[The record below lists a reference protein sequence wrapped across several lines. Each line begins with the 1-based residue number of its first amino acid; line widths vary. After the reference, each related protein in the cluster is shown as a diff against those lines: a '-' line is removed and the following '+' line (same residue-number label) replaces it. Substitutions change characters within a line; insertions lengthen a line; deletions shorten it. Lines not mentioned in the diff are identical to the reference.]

1 LKKVAIIFH
10 RIGPYHFARA
20 RATAKVMN
28 TTLIEA
34 FKSDDTYQWDLLPGT
49 EGFAR
54 MTLFEKS
61 SHPKNELA
69 RGIKKALDECR
80 PDAVAVP
87 GWGDALAFSAIQWCA
102 AHRVPAIVMSETT
115 EWDEPRRTLKE
126 SVKRRILNLCSAGL
140 VGGQPHAD
148 YLAMLGMPPQ
158 NIFQGY
164 DAVDNEYFAQN
175 ANEVRVQSSGL
186 RKNFGLP
193 ENYFLA
199 SARFVEKKNL
209 PNLIRAYALF
219 RDKAQKLGRPIS
231 QIWNLVLLGDGHL
244 KVELSRFISSL
255 GLEEAVQLPG
265 FKQYGE
271 LPSYYALAR
280 VFIHPSTVE
289 QWGLVVNEAMA
300 SGLPV
305 LVSNRCGCARDLV
318 QDGVNGFTFD
328 PRNPEQIADL
338 MFRVSDAGFPVSD
351 FGVASSRIIA
361 DWSPDRFATGLGDA
375 VRAALAAPGR
385 GLGSVDRLLLQ
396 LLLRK

>member
-10 RIGPYHFARA
+10 RVGPYHFARA

-34 FKSDDTYQWDLLPGT
+34 FKSDDTYQWDLLPGAD
-49 EGFAR
+49 GFIR

-61 SHPKNELA
+61 SHPKDELI
-69 RGIKKALDECR
+69 RGIQKALDDCR

-102 AHRVPAIVMSETT
+102 VNRVPAIVMSETT

-126 SVKRRILNLCSAGL
+126 SVKRRILNICSAGL

-148 YLAMLGMPPQ
+148 YLAMLGMPLR

-175 ANEVRVQSSGL
+175 AGKARAQSPEL
-186 RKNFGLP
+186 RKKFGLP

-209 PNLIRAYALF
+209 PNLIRAYALY
-219 RDKAQKLGRPIS
+219 RNKAQNSKRPIS
-231 QIWNLVLLGDGHL
+231 ETWNLVLLGDGHL
-244 KVELSRFISSL
+244 KPELSRLISSL
-255 GLEEAVQLPG
+255 GLQQAVQLPG
-265 FKQYGE
+265 FRQYGE

-328 PRNPEQIADL
+328 PTSAEQIADL
-338 MFRVSDAGFPVSD
+338 MFRVTDAGFPVSE
-351 FGVASSRIIA
+351 FGAASCRIIA
-361 DWSPDRFATGLGDA
+361 NWSPDYFAKGLSQAVEAAVSAPRAGLG
-375 VRAALAAPGR
+375 P
-385 GLGSVDRLLLQ
+385 VDRVLLQ
-396 LLLRK
+396 LLSRK

>member
-1 LKKVAIIFH
+1 MSI
-10 RIGPYHFARA
+10 
-20 RATAKVMN
+20 
-28 TTLIEA
+28 TLIEA
-34 FKSDDTYQWDLLPGT
+34 FKSDDTYQWDLLPGAD
-49 EGFAR
+49 GFTR

-61 SHPKNELA
+61 SHPKDELV
-69 RGIKKALDECR
+69 RGIQKALDNCH

-87 GWGDALAFSAIQWCA
+87 GWGDVLAFSALRWCA
-102 AHRVPAIVMSETT
+102 GHRVPAIVMSETT
-115 EWDEPRRTLKE
+115 EWDEPRRALKE
-126 SVKRRILNLCSAGL
+126 SVKRRILNLCSSGL

-148 YLAMLGMPPQ
+148 YLAMLGMPPR

-164 DAVDNEYFAQN
+164 DAVDNEYFAQK
-175 ANEVRVQSSGL
+175 ANEARAQSSES
-186 RKNFGLP
+186 RKKFGLP

-219 RDKAQKLGRPIS
+219 RNKAQKLERPIS
-231 QIWNLVLLGDGHL
+231 EIWNMVLLGDGHL
-244 KVELSRFISSL
+244 KGELSRLIASL
-255 GLEEAVQLPG
+255 GLEQAVHLPG

-280 VFIHPSTVE
+280 AFIHPSTVE

-305 LVSNRCGCARDLV
+305 LVSNRCGCSRDLV

-328 PRNPEQIADL
+328 PCNQEQIADL

-351 FGVASSRIIA
+351 FGAASSRIIA
-361 DWSPDRFATGLGDA
+361 DWSPDRFAKGLSQAVDAAASVPDKGLG
-375 VRAALAAPGR
+375 P
-385 GLGSVDRLLLQ
+385 VDRLLLQ
-396 LLLRK
+396 ILSRK